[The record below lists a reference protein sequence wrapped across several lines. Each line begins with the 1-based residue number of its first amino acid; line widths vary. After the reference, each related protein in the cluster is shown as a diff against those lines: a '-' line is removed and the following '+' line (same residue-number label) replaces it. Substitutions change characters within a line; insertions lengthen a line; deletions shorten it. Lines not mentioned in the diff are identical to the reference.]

1 MPSLIDKQIRQAG
14 VRPVHDKG
22 AVPIVAPS
30 VRVFKNGNCLRP
42 RFVVIGDTPIP
53 ILLTDGIRQH
63 IERSLIPELVNN
75 LFYCAVM
82 EDVIEVVSCYRLLNG
97 FLASNIRFA

>member
-42 RFVVIGDTPIP
+42 RFVVI
-53 ILLTDGIRQH
+53 
-63 IERSLIPELVNN
+63 
-75 LFYCAVM
+75 
-82 EDVIEVVSCYRLLNG
+82 
-97 FLASNIRFA
+97 